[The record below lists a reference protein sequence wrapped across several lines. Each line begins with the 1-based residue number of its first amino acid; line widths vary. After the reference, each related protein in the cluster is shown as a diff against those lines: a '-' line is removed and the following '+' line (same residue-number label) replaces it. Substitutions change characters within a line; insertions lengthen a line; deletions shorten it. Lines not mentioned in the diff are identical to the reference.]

1 MDFGIDSLLI
11 AMAFILPGFL
21 TSRLVS
27 ARTPSV
33 GRETST
39 FDETSESLLRSVYI
53 NFVSGVLVFGV
64 FFVSACFFRVLPS
77 LQSQIRLQGFVGFL
91 NTHLD
96 YLITIVAIWLAGS
109 FAVAVFFGSKWD
121 PLDIL
126 LKKLS
131 KKTGTVSEDPLY
143 ILRQEVIDLRGE
155 GKTNSQ
161 LWIQVRLKNSGIYQ
175 GEFVFAGYRRDSL
188 SREVLLT
195 HVKYFPNNSDPFI
208 ACDYVFL
215 DLANSESVEAIIV
228 SQ

>member
-1 MDFGIDSLLI
+1 MS
-11 AMAFILPGFL
+11 FILPGFL

-33 GRETST
+33 GREIST

-53 NFVSGVLVFGV
+53 NFVSGILVIGV
-64 FFVSACFFRVLPS
+64 FFVSAGCFRVLPS
-77 LQSQIRLQGFVGFL
+77 LQSQIRLLGFIGFL
-91 NTHLD
+91 KTQLD
-96 YLITIVAIWLAGS
+96 YLIIIVAIWLAAS

-121 PLDIL
+121 PLDVL

-143 ILRQEVIDLRGE
+143 ILLQKVIGLRNE
-155 GKTNSQ
+155 GKKKSQ
-161 LWIQVRLKNSGIYQ
+161 LWIQVRLKNKSIYQ

-188 SREVLLT
+188 SREMLLT
-195 HVKYFPNNSDPFI
+195 HVKYFLENSNQFI

-215 DLANSESVEAIIV
+215 DLANSESVEVIIV
-228 SQ
+228 PM